1 MISSL
6 TMIELIAIIG
16 TIAFAVSG
24 ALMGAKHQLDIVGMM
39 FLACITGV
47 GGGTL
52 RDIILD
58 IEVFWLVD
66 WHYIA
71 ICVISAVVVYY
82 RANRLGK
89 YNSLLIW
96 ADAVGMALFAALG
109 AAKALGAGAN
119 PLVAAILGMFGAC
132 LGGVIRD
139 TLVNEIPLM
148 MRKEIYVTAALT
160 GGLITALSIQWLQLS
175 PIVALVL
182 GGLIALFIRGL
193 ALIKNISLPQHP
205 GID

>member
-1 MISSL
+1 MNIS
-6 TMIELIAIIG
+6 LIVVESIAVIG
-16 TIAFAVSG
+16 TVAFAISG
-24 ALMGAKHQLDIVGMM
+24 ALMGAKHRLDVVGMM

-58 IEVFWLVD
+58 VPVFWLID
-66 WHYIA
+66 WHYIG
-71 ICVISAVVVYY
+71 ICVTFAVIVYY

-89 YNSLLIW
+89 YTRLLLW
-96 ADAVGMALFAALG
+96 ADAVGMALFAVLG
-109 AAKALGAGAN
+109 AAKALDVGAN
-119 PLVAAILGMFGAC
+119 PLVASILGMFGAC

-139 TLVNEIPLM
+139 TLVNEIPIM

-160 GGLITALSIQWLQLS
+160 GGLITALTISWANMPVYLALI
-175 PIVALVL
+175 IGGTVAL
-182 GGLIALFIRGL
+182 IIRGA
-193 ALIKNISLPQHP
+193 ALIKNISLPPHP